1 LQFSD
6 LSTIAGYAIAG
17 LMGVVG
23 ILVLSGILMTNGL
36 TSQLRVLFGIVL
48 VLYSVYRFMMTRTR
62 AKQRE
67 MPDE

>member
-1 LQFSD
+1 LQFSG

-62 AKQRE
+62 SKQRE